1 VRLEKG
7 HFEFKTRVRQANAL
21 TLYGINDVT
30 DKGLEAEVNHQVEL
44 VPFVDRAYH
53 WVSTIL
59 SHGEDLSD
67 AEIARLKKQMRDYVT
82 GGNAL
87 YFQRQGMYFGSVLLA
102 GYYFDIVLAM
112 MCFLLFQLTETID
125 NRMSRIVMKSDSDDG
140 VAVTRLHYMLFV
152 SSALS
157 SSSVSLFAFLIA
169 RMEGPSPHFT
179 PLFFLFTAA
188 LFAAVNNHQMPKI
201 LNVRLYC
208 YGFVFLFIPIYDL
221 WLVKPPLNNT
231 LWLHFFTILFVL
243 YFVVDCS
250 MIFLRLYRKG
260 LDQLDELRLERD
272 RAKAAYEVKSQFVS
286 VVSHE
291 LRTPLTSILGA
302 LGLLSSGAFAQ
313 EPERADKILS
323 IAHKNS
329 KRLSS
334 LINDL
339 LDLQKFES
347 GQMTY
352 DFRPI
357 KLSAVL
363 SEAVESIGSLA
374 DNSNISINITKNDES
389 LKVRADHD
397 RLLQVLANL
406 LSNAVKFSKKE
417 SKIDISILSHD
428 DKATLSV
435 QDYGIGIPENSRAL
449 VFGKF
454 SQIDSSEN
462 RAFGGSGLGMSITEQ
477 IMQAHG
483 GAIDYES
490 ELGKGTTFTL
500 EFPLR

>member
-1 VRLEKG
+1 MRNNRTALR
-7 HFEFKTRVRQANAL
+7 RVV
-21 TLYGINDVT
+21 DMT
-30 DKGLEAEVNHQVEL
+30 DKGLEVETDHQIEL
-44 VPFVDRAYH
+44 APYISRAYH
-53 WVSTIL
+53 WISTIL
-59 SHGEDLSD
+59 THGEDMSD
-67 AEIARLKKQMRDYVT
+67 AEIARLRKQMRDFVN
-82 GGNAL
+82 GGQAL
-87 YFQRQGMYFGSVLLA
+87 YWQRQGMYFGSVLLA
-102 GYYFDIVLAM
+102 GYYYSLSLAVL
-112 MCFLLFQLTETID
+112 CFLLFQLTELID
-125 NRMSRIVMKSDSDDG
+125 NRTSRIVIKWQGNDG
-140 VAVTRLHYMLFV
+140 ITATRLHYMLFV

-201 LNVRLYC
+201 LIVRLVC

-221 WLVKPPLNNT
+221 WLVKPPLDNP
-231 LWLHFFTILFVL
+231 LWLYFFTILFVL

-250 MIFLRLYRKG
+250 MIFLRLYRQG

-302 LGLLSSGAFAQ
+302 LGLLISGAFAK
-313 EPERADKILS
+313 EPERADRILD

-352 DFRPI
+352 DFRPVN
-357 KLSAVL
+357 LSAVMN
-363 SEAVESIGSLA
+363 EAVESIGGFA
-374 DNSNISINITKNDES
+374 DSSKISINIVKKDEN

-397 RLLQVLANL
+397 RMLQVFANL
-406 LSNAVKFSKKE
+406 LSNAVKFSNE
-417 SKIDISILSHD
+417 DGRIDISVGTKD
-428 DKATLSV
+428 GKAFVSV
-435 QDYGIGIPENSRAL
+435 RDYGIGIPENSRAL

-454 SQIDSSEN
+454 SQIDSSDH
-462 RAFGGSGLGMSITEQ
+462 RVFDGSGLGMSITEQ

-483 GAIDYES
+483 GTIDYES

-500 EFPLR
+500 EFPPGPNT